1 MWFPRCGRHGRE
13 FILPVQPDGRT
24 LMSKPN
30 GAFFGRASLEARKA
44 RANRAAADL
53 APIIAEL
60 RAAGITSL
68 TGIAAALEERGVP
81 TPAGSS
87 HWRAVQVRGRR

>member
-1 MWFPRCGRHGRE
+1 MVRF
-13 FILPVQPDGRT
+13 L
-24 LMSKPN
+24 
-30 GAFFGRASLEARKA
+30 ARASHEARKA

-68 TGIAAALEERGVP
+68 TGIATALEERGVP
-81 TPAGSS
+81 TPAGSG
-87 HWRAVQVRGRR
+87 HWRAVQVRRLLARLAA

>member
-1 MWFPRCGRHGRE
+1 
-13 FILPVQPDGRT
+13 
-24 LMSKPN
+24 MSKPN
-30 GAFFGRASLEARKA
+30 GGFFSRASLEARKA

-68 TGIAAALEERGVP
+68 TGIATALEERGVP
-81 TPAGSS
+81 TPAGSD
-87 HWRAVQVRGRR
+87 HWRAVQVRRLLARLAA

>member
-1 MWFPRCGRHGRE
+1 
-13 FILPVQPDGRT
+13 
-24 LMSKPN
+24 MSKP
-30 GAFFGRASLEARKA
+30 AFFSRASLEARKA

-68 TGIAAALEERGVP
+68 TGITEALNERGIP
-81 TPAGSS
+81 TARGSGPWY
-87 HWRAVQVRGRR
+87 HAQVRRLLARLPA

>member
-1 MWFPRCGRHGRE
+1 
-13 FILPVQPDGRT
+13 
-24 LMSKPN
+24 MSKPN
-30 GAFFGRASLEARKA
+30 GAFFSRASLEARKA

-81 TPAGSS
+81 TARGPIGGITRKCGGC
-87 HWRAVQVRGRR
+87 WRGWRRERRRLRFRRRRA

>member
-1 MWFPRCGRHGRE
+1 
-13 FILPVQPDGRT
+13 
-24 LMSKPN
+24 MSKPN

-60 RAAGITSL
+60 RAASRS
-68 TGIAAALEERGVP
+68 TG
-81 TPAGSS
+81 
-87 HWRAVQVRGRR
+87 